1 MNKSETIER
10 LDKLIDTITK
20 LQIKI
25 RIAINNI
32 KSYEEKKDEKE
43 KEKEKE
49 WDINFIGESVYE
61 YINYTNM

>member
-10 LDKLIDTITK
+10 LDELIDTITK

-32 KSYEEKKDEKE
+32 KNYEGKKDEKA
-43 KEKEKE
+43 KKKE

-61 YINYTNM
+61 YINYTNV